1 MWAEFDTLPHNQVR
15 SEKIAISEY
24 DKKGPNNSDSQT
36 NAPEEPERHQIPM
49 EKVLPHV
56 VWLGNITESIQQPF
70 LPVAKLLSCFR
81 RSCPVLGAGKH
92 TDSAGLWGCSF
103 QVLGVDEPHL

>member
-1 MWAEFDTLPHNQVR
+1 MWAEFDTLSHNQVR
-15 SEKIAISEY
+15 SEKITVSEY
-24 DKKGPNNSDSQT
+24 GPNNSDSQT
-36 NAPEEPERHQIPM
+36 NAPEEPERNQIPM

-56 VWLGNITESIQQPF
+56 VWFGNITKSIQQLF

-103 QVLGVDEPHL
+103 QAPGVDEPHL

>member
-1 MWAEFDTLPHNQVR
+1 MWAEFDTLSYNQVR

-70 LPVAKLLSCFR
+70 LP
-81 RSCPVLGAGKH
+81 SCPVLGAGKH

-103 QVLGVDEPHL
+103 QALGVDEPHL